1 MKSIEMLLYKL
12 EKANNQAKKNNTEY
26 HNLLKL
32 SDTMDDIQIARIIEK
47 KLNQCDKNRVL
58 IRKQVRS
65 DFNA

>member
-1 MKSIEMLLYKL
+1 MKSLEMLLNKL

-32 SDTMDDIQIARIIEK
+32 SDVTNDVQIDRIIEK
-47 KLNQCDKNRVL
+47 KLNQCDRNRVL